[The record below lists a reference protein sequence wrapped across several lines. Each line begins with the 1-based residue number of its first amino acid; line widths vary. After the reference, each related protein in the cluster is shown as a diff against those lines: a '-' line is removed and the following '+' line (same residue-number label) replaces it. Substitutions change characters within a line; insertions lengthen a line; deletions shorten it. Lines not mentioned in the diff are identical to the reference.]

1 MPVTHPNSSFHWQV
15 PGHLDRARTSIRHDP
30 IDGLVK
36 GWLCQGAEEEKR
48 PALCAGRFILATNT
62 CNMIF
67 ASPLLNFFPI
77 ANDAIVLGLL
87 VGALGLVFYTH
98 SLPRFKKFYTFVP
111 ALLMCYFIPAALNS
125 LGVVNGE
132 ESNLYFV
139 ASRYLLPASLIL
151 LCLSI
156 DLKGIYNLGPKA
168 IVMFFAATF
177 GIVVGGPL
185 ALWLVSTGNPEVL
198 GGDAPDAYWR
208 GLSTVAGSWIGGG
221 ANQAALK
228 EISDT
233 LDSQFSIMLIV
244 DVFVA
249 NLWMP
254 FLLFG
259 AGIRERIDGWLNAD
273 ATAVDELQE
282 RVEQLQAKSARIASF
297 PDWMVMVALAFG
309 GVAVAHLVA
318 DLASVE
324 FTAWLE
330 NTLAANPDSMAIY
343 LSSITKGFF
352 WLVVVATAIGI
363 ALSFTPAKEYEGA
376 GASKMGSVFLY
387 VLVATIGMKM
397 DIGSL
402 IENWA
407 MYGSAVTIGLLW
419 MLVHIVVLL
428 VVAKLIRAPFF
439 FVAVG
444 SQANVGGAASA
455 PIVASAFSPALA
467 PVGVLLAVLG
477 YAVGTVGA
485 ILCMEWMHA
494 ISM

>member
-1 MPVTHPNSSFHWQV
+1 
-15 PGHLDRARTSIRHDP
+15 
-30 IDGLVK
+30 
-36 GWLCQGAEEEKR
+36 
-48 PALCAGRFILATNT
+48 
-62 CNMIF
+62 MIF

-485 ILCMEWMHA
+485 ILCMEWIHA

>member
-1 MPVTHPNSSFHWQV
+1 MRGPFF
-15 PGHLDRARTSIRHDP
+15 
-30 IDGLVK
+30 
-36 GWLCQGAEEEKR
+36 C
-48 PALCAGRFILATNT
+48 LAF
-62 CNMIF
+62 F
-67 ASPLLNFFPI
+67 AAFLQKPCDMLASLFPI
-77 ANDAIVLGLL
+77 TNDAVTLGLL
-87 VGALGLVFYTH
+87 ATALGLVFYTH

-111 ALLMCYFIPAALNS
+111 ALLMCYFIPALLNS
-125 LGVVNGE
+125 LGIVNGE
-132 ESNLYFV
+132 SSSLYFV

-168 IVMFFAATF
+168 IVMFFAATL
-177 GIVVGGPL
+177 GIVMGGPL
-185 ALWLVSTGNPEVL
+185 ALWIMGHFDPNVL
-198 GGDAPDAYWR
+198 GGDAPDAFWR

-228 EISDT
+228 EISET
-233 LDSQFSIMLIV
+233 LDSQFSVMLIV

-259 AGIRERIDGWLNAD
+259 AGIRTKIDRWLNAD
-273 ATAVDELQE
+273 ATAVDELQANVE
-282 RVEQLQAKSARIASF
+282 RIQAESARMASF
-297 PDWMVMVALAFG
+297 TDLMVIMAIAFG
-309 GVAVAHLVA
+309 GVAVSHLVA
-318 DLASVE
+318 DNASV
-324 FTAWLE
+324 FFSSWLDGVME
-330 NTLAANPDSMAIY
+330 ANPDSAMIY
-343 LSSITKGFF
+343 ISSITKGFF
-352 WLVVVATAIGI
+352 WLVVMATAIGI
-363 ALSFTPAKEYEGA
+363 GLSFTPAKHYEGA
-376 GASKMGSVFLY
+376 GASKVGSVFLY

-397 DIGSL
+397 DIVSL
-402 IENWA
+402 IDNWSS
-407 MYGSAVTIGLLW
+407 YGSAVSIGLLW

-428 VVAKLIRAPFF
+428 VVAKIIRAPFF

-485 ILCMEWMHA
+485 IVCMEWMHV

>member
-1 MPVTHPNSSFHWQV
+1 MT
-15 PGHLDRARTSIRHDP
+15 
-30 IDGLVK
+30 
-36 GWLCQGAEEEKR
+36 
-48 PALCAGRFILATNT
+48 
-62 CNMIF
+62 F

-98 SLPRFKKFYTFVP
+98 SLPSFKKFYTFVP

-168 IVMFFAATF
+168 IVMFFAATL

-282 RVEQLQAKSARIASF
+282 RVEQLQAKSARVASF